1 MTDGPVDHP
10 RWACPLSSCGS
21 CLVRGQRYA
30 SWVEGDTDDVQPV
43 AQTRPTTSAGVGVRV
58 EQDND
63 ITVPNLQY
71 EMPSSREVGVSS
83 SRPVETV
90 YVPPAI
96 DVFGSGLVAGVLAL
110 MTSEAVGFKVPIVA
124 FSLAFAAVV
133 VVGFLYMAWR
143 DRRMYLQQ
151 YASARQ
157 RSAGSARPRADVA
170 P

>member
-1 MTDGPVDHP
+1 M
-10 RWACPLSSCGS
+10 
-21 CLVRGQRYA
+21 RGQRYA
-30 SWVEGDTDDVQPV
+30 SWVAGDTDDVQPV
-43 AQTRPTTSAGVGVRV
+43 AQTRPTASAGVGV

-124 FSLAFAAVV
+124 FSLAFAVVV
-133 VVGFLYMAWR
+133 VVGFVYMAWR

-157 RSAGSARPRADVA
+157 RSAGSARPRTDVA